1 MGELSSTLINA
12 NILYHDISDI
22 VSFFS
27 YKMKMSSLFLIAAGV
42 IALGAV
48 TAALEIEIVKRDIAA
63 PEDGSKLL
71 AEEIAGEASLLA
83 QLTRREAE
91 AGGIGFGAADAAGG
105 SDNGAAGGS
114 DNGAAGGSDYGAAG
128 AAGGSYY
135 VAAGGSYYG
144 EAGAAGGSDYVA
156 AGGSYYGAE
165 GAAGGSYYGAEGA
178 AG

>member
-1 MGELSSTLINA
+1 MGQLFKELSSTLINP
-12 NILYHDISDI
+12 NFLYHDMSDI

-48 TAALEIEIVKRDIAA
+48 TAALEIEILKRDIAA
-63 PEDGSKLL
+63 PEDESKLL
-71 AEEIAGEASLLA
+71 AEDPAGEASLLA
-83 QLTRREAE
+83 QLTGWLAQLTRREAE
-91 AGGIGFGAADAAGG
+91 AAGGIGFGAADAAGG

-114 DNGAAGGSDYGAAG
+114 DYGAAGAAG
-128 AAGGSYY
+128 AAGGSDY

-156 AGGSYYGAE
+156 ADLCDSH
-165 GAAGGSYYGAEGA
+165 
-178 AG
+178 

>member
-1 MGELSSTLINA
+1 MGQLFKELSSTLINP
-12 NILYHDISDI
+12 NFLYHDISDI
-22 VSFFS
+22 FSFFS

-63 PEDGSKLL
+63 PEDESKLL

-91 AGGIGFGAADAAGG
+91 AAGGKGFGAAD
-105 SDNGAAGGS
+105 AAGGS

-128 AAGGSYY
+128 AAGGSDY
-135 VAAGGSYYG
+135 VAAGGSYYS

-156 AGGSYYGAE
+156 AEVAQQ
-165 GAAGGSYYGAEGA
+165 ATLAT
-178 AG
+178 